1 MVVLV
6 RGQFWAK
13 SWVVLDEC
21 RDGFGAIYG
30 GEKWVQGVKQLG
42 VNEFKSL

>member
-1 MVVLV
+1 MNAKPILGEVVVLV
-6 RGQFWAK
+6 WGQFWAK

-30 GEKWVQGVKQLG
+30 GEKWV
-42 VNEFKSL
+42 